1 MISLSGTVLVYNF
14 VQKRLTIDRDTLAA
28 NYSRV
33 FRDSTFGIVR
43 IKRIYFVNA
52 FRVDMV

>member
-52 FRVDMV
+52 FRIDMV

>member
-1 MISLSGTVLVYNF
+1 MISLSENVLVSNF

-33 FRDSTFGIVR
+33 FRYSTFGIVR

-52 FRVDMV
+52 FRVGTV